1 VEQKSLLL
9 RSKTTQLQQAENSM
23 GNALT
28 QKILITLGFIFAYR
42 VLAYIPVPGV
52 DTSVIASYFTDANN
66 ALGLAN
72 MFSGN
77 AIERLSII
85 SLGIMPYI
93 TASIVMELLA
103 ATFPTLGQMKKER
116 DGMQKYMQIIRYF
129 TIFITVVQAI
139 GVSMGLQ
146 SLTGSSGQS
155 AVMIDPT
162 TFVIIATFS
171 MLTGTMLLMW
181 IGEQIT
187 QKGIGNG
194 ISLIIFAGIVSGLPS
209 AISNTVQAVNAGEM
223 SFLTI
228 LAILGVMLITILAI
242 IYVELGERR
251 VPISYSRKTI
261 MQNQNKRV
269 MNYIPVKVN
278 LSGVIPP
285 IFASAILMFPLTML
299 QSSQND
305 ILVKIADILA
315 PGGVVFNVVT
325 FLLVVFFAFFY
336 ASIAFNAKDIS
347 DNLKKQG
354 GFIPGVRP
362 GEHTKEFLNDVASKL
377 TVTGATYLAIISTVP
392 FVFINGMG
400 ASFYFGGTAVLII
413 VQVALD
419 TMRKVEAQ
427 RTMNQYNTLGNVGL

>member
-1 VEQKSLLL
+1 
-9 RSKTTQLQQAENSM
+9 M

-28 QKILITLGFIFAYR
+28 QKILITLGFLFAYR

-52 DTSVIASYFTDANN
+52 DLDVIKSFFDQNSNN
-66 ALGLAN
+66 GLGLAN
-72 MFSGN
+72 MFSGG
-77 AIERLSII
+77 AVKRFSII

-103 ATFPTLGQMKKER
+103 ATFPALGQMKKER

-129 TIFITVVQAI
+129 TIFITVIQAI
-139 GVSMGLQ
+139 GVSIGLRSMG
-146 SLTGSSGQS
+146 SGGQG
-155 AVMIDPT
+155 AIMIDQT
-162 TFVIIATFS
+162 TFTILATFS

-194 ISLIIFAGIVSGLPS
+194 ISLIIFAGIVSGIPA
-209 AISNTVQAVNAGEM
+209 AISNTVTAVNAGTM
-223 SFLTI
+223 NFLSV
-228 LAILGVMLITILAI
+228 LAIAVIMLVTILAI

-269 MNYIPVKVN
+269 MNYIPVRVN
-278 LSGVIPP
+278 ISGVIPP
-285 IFASAILMFPLTML
+285 IFASAVLMFPLTML
-299 QSSQND
+299 QASTNST
-305 ILVKIADILA
+305 VTAIADLLA
-315 PGGVVFNVVT
+315 PGGVVFNLAT
-325 FLLVVFFAFFY
+325 FLMIIFFAFFY
-336 ASIAFNAKDIS
+336 ASIQFNAKDIA
-347 DNLKKQG
+347 DNLKRQG

-362 GEHTKEFLNDVASKL
+362 GEHTREFLNEVASRL
-377 TVTGATYLAIISTVP
+377 TVTGAIYLAIISTLP
-392 FVFINGMG
+392 FMFINGLG

-419 TMRKVEAQ
+419 TMRKIEAQ
-427 RTMNQYNTLGNVGL
+427 RTMSQYEVLGNVGL

>member
-1 VEQKSLLL
+1 MN
-9 RSKTTQLQQAENSM
+9 T
-23 GNALT
+23 LT
-28 QKILITLGFIFAYR
+28 KKILITLGFLFAYR
-42 VLAYIPVPGV
+42 VLAYIPTPGV
-52 DTSVIASYFTDANN
+52 DLDVIKNFFDQNTNN
-66 ALGLAN
+66 ALGMAN

-77 AIERLSII
+77 ALRRLSII

-146 SLTGSSGQS
+146 SMTGSNGQS
-155 AVMIDPT
+155 AVMISVP
-162 TFVIIATFS
+162 TFVALSTFS

-194 ISLIIFAGIVSGLPS
+194 ISLIIFAGIVSGIPA
-209 AISNTVQAVNAGEM
+209 AISNTISSVNAGTM
-223 SFLTI
+223 SFLVV
-228 LAILGVMLITILAI
+228 LAILAI
-242 IYVELGERR
+242 ILVTIAVIIYIELGERR

-269 MNYIPVKVN
+269 MNYIPVRVN

-285 IFASAILMFPLTML
+285 IFASAVLMFPLTLL
-299 QSSQND
+299 QASTNAY
-305 ILVKIADILA
+305 VTKVADFLA
-315 PGGVVFNVVT
+315 PGGVAYNVIM

-336 ASIAFNAKDIS
+336 ASIAFNAKDIA
-347 DNLKKQG
+347 DNLKRQG

-362 GEHTKEFLNDVASKL
+362 GEHTREFLNDVASKL
-377 TVTGATYLAIISTVP
+377 TVWGAIYLGLISTLP
-392 FVFINGMG
+392 FIFINSMG
-400 ASFYFGGTAVLII
+400 AAFYFGGTSVLII

-419 TMRKVEAQ
+419 TMRKIEAQ
-427 RTMNQYNTLGNVGL
+427 RTMNQYETLGNVGL

>member
-1 VEQKSLLL
+1 MS
-9 RSKTTQLQQAENSM
+9 
-23 GNALT
+23 NALT
-28 QKILITLGFIFAYR
+28 QKILITLGFLFAYR
-42 VLAYIPVPGV
+42 VLAYIPTPGV
-52 DTSVIASYFTDANN
+52 DLGVIKEFFDSNTNN
-66 ALGLAN
+66 ALGMMN

-77 AIERLSII
+77 AVERLSII

-103 ATFPTLGQMKKER
+103 VTFPALGQMKKER

-146 SLTGSSGQS
+146 SMTGRAGQS
-155 AVMIDPT
+155 AVMIDPVMFT
-162 TFVIIATFS
+162 VLTTFS
-171 MLTGTMLLMW
+171 MLAGTMLLMW

-209 AISNTVQAVNAGEM
+209 AIGNTIRAVNAGEM
-223 SFLTI
+223 SFLLVLGI
-228 LAILGVMLITILAI
+228 LAIMLITILAI

-261 MQNQNKRV
+261 MQNQSKRV
-269 MNYIPVKVN
+269 MNYIPIKVN

-285 IFASAILMFPLTML
+285 IFASAVLMFPLTML
-299 QSSQND
+299 QASTNP
-305 ILVKIADILA
+305 IITAIADTLA
-315 PGGVVFNVVT
+315 PGGIVFNVAT
-325 FLLVVFFAFFY
+325 FFLVVFFAFFY
-336 ASIAFNAKDIS
+336 ASIAFNAKDIAN
-347 DNLKKQG
+347 NLKRQG

-362 GEHTKEFLNDVASKL
+362 GEHTKEFLNEVASRL
-377 TVTGATYLAIISTVP
+377 TGSGAVYLGIISTVP
-392 FVFINGMG
+392 FALISGMG
-400 ASFYFGGTAVLII
+400 ASFYFGGVSVLII

-419 TMRKVEAQ
+419 TMRKIEAQ
-427 RTMNQYNTLGNVGL
+427 RTMNQYDTLGNVGL